1 MASYKV
7 EDVEKIIGFTTWSDK
22 RKLDTL
28 LQMDC
33 SLYCNLG
40 TDSTQKEK
48 DDVRRSSRK
57 IYTAIKKIY
66 PQLGADFL
74 RLMDTK

>member
-1 MASYKV
+1 MASYSI
-7 EDVEKIIGFTTWSDK
+7 EDIDKILGFKSWSDK
-22 RKLDTL
+22 KKLDTL
-28 LQMDC
+28 LHMDC
-33 SLYCNLG
+33 FMYCNLG

-48 DDVRRSSRK
+48 DEVRKNSRK

-66 PQLGADFL
+66 PQLGSDFL